1 MQDGLYRLKHLG
13 ITETHPNNISSAM
26 SRLPDEDIALAAAS
40 HIERELQITPWNLSS
55 NFAACTTQGKE
66 NIERMEITGVVDP
79 SGRGLGFSY
88 ARAPPKAPVSSAVVK
103 KKAAA
108 GRGGSTVTGTDADLR
123 RLSMEAAR
131 EVLLKFNVPEEV
143 IAKQTR
149 WHRIA
154 MIRKLSSEQ
163 AVSVVK
169 VDPTTIGKYARGQRM
184 SFLQLQQQTREKCQ
198 EIWNRQV
205 QSLSALNGD
214 DNESDSEGNS
224 DLDSFAGDLEN
235 LLDAEEFEEGEEG
248 TIDLKR
254 DKGDSVKGLKMR
266 RRTTLAQAE
275 EEIEDEAAEAAELCR
290 LLMDD
295 DGAYRKKK
303 KNARVMV
310 DARRLIPK
318 LQPKFVFDSTEQV
331 KLTNTTLQLDGT
343 NHFKVDAITDH
354 REDDK
359 FSAKKSKSVK
369 VNKAKKSDISPI
381 SVSNKKIKLNMGEGI
396 KIVKLKKKVFV
407 NDHLTACHYK
417 KLLAIMLNF
426 MLRVFEW

>member
-55 NFAACTTQGKE
+55 NFAACTTQ
-66 NIERMEITGVVDP
+66 
-79 SGRGLGFSY
+79 
-88 ARAPPKAPVSSAVVK
+88 
-103 KKAAA
+103 
-108 GRGGSTVTGTDADLR
+108 
-123 RLSMEAAR
+123 
-131 EVLLKFNVPEEV
+131 VLLKFNVPEEV

-426 MLRVFEW
+426 MLRSAEFLNGETCFSFLKQWLELFTSG